1 MAALPQN
8 IHLRQLFEEGRKHG
22 NSQQLH
28 AAIEQLYDK
37 DPHIHVTIHL
47 SHPRRE
53 GEDIP
58 ATIRGVYPNIFRIE
72 ECKDGYVRSHSVQYT
87 ELLTGQVVIRELGDV
102 IG

>member
-1 MAALPQN
+1 MAVLPQS
-8 IHLRQLFEEGRKHG
+8 IHLRQLFEVGENMVTVK
-22 NSQQLH
+22 QLH
-28 AAIEQLYDK
+28 AAIEQLYEK

-47 SHPRRE
+47 SHPRRD